1 MALEKTLDLQYMY
14 DDVIKDNKEYL
25 ELYHEVSVPRREK
38 RRITSLLYERGRTK
52 LGVFIRQLSKNTQDI
67 YLQRR
72 YVYALMESGDI
83 KFNTF
88 LPLGADIDVWVQSL

>member
-14 DDVIKDNKEYL
+14 DDVIKDNREYL
-25 ELYHEVSVPRREK
+25 ELYREVSVPMREK
-38 RRITSLLYERGRTK
+38 RRITSLLFERGRTK
-52 LGVFIRQLSKNTQDI
+52 LGVLIRQLSKNTQDI

-83 KFNTF
+83 KFNKF
-88 LPLGADIDVWVQSL
+88 LPLSAEIDVWVQSL

>member
-14 DDVIKDNKEYL
+14 DDVIKDNREYL
-25 ELYHEVSVPRREK
+25 ELYREVSVPMREK
-38 RRITSLLYERGRTK
+38 RRITSLLFERGRTK
-52 LGVFIRQLSKNTQDI
+52 LGVLIRQLSKNTQDI

-83 KFNTF
+83 KFNKF
-88 LPLGADIDVWVQSL
+88 LPLGAEIDVWVQSL